1 VAEKK
6 YDPLW
11 EIVHE
16 KVALQGQELDLDA
29 RCPHCNVTL
38 HLGSGR
44 GRRSAHRLWPLR
56 EGFGSGVGRPR
67 TELRPLPPA

>member
-1 VAEKK
+1 MAEKK

-38 HLGSGR
+38 HLGSDAGD
-44 GRRSAHRLWPLR
+44 GRRIACGLCGKAS
-56 EGFGSGVGRPR
+56 EVVSDGRAPS
-67 TELRPLPPA
+67 LRPLPPA